1 MQIIANHF
9 MSNKSL
15 IRPALQKRLLTIE
28 VFLSYIPRKRI
39 MWGTVL
45 IVTFNFTPSFSM
57 YKPSSPPFIRPIAD
71 VLERAFIACNGNGM
85 KNGEKYVVYDYIL
98 ENRDQLKR
106 IPPNGRVVKRESNKI
121 DDIKIK
127 GILGMEI

>member
-1 MQIIANHF
+1 MEE
-9 MSNKSL
+9 SEVDGKSL
-15 IRPALQKRLLTIE
+15 NQLEDDGYKNDNFR
-28 VFLSYIPRKRI
+28 
-39 MWGTVL
+39 GTC
-45 IVTFNFTPSFSM
+45 T
-57 YKPSSPPFIRPIAD
+57 YRW
-71 VLERAFIACNGNGM
+71 
-85 KNGEKYVVYDYIL
+85 KNGEKYVVYDYIF

>member
-1 MQIIANHF
+1 
-9 MSNKSL
+9 
-15 IRPALQKRLLTIE
+15 
-28 VFLSYIPRKRI
+28 
-39 MWGTVL
+39 
-45 IVTFNFTPSFSM
+45 M

-85 KNGEKYVVYDYIL
+85 KNGEKYVVYDYIF